1 MLESFLYSLNVV
13 LPLFIIVILGFILG
27 QRKFLTPEFLAVSEK
42 FVFKVTLPAMLFLE
56 VAHSNI
62 SESLDVP
69 LIIFSCSG
77 IALSVIVL
85 CIIAPIFIKSNE
97 KRGAF
102 IQGVY
107 RSNFAILG
115 VPLAENMFGESG
127 VKVIAIVMPFA
138 IVMFNVLAV
147 VVLSMYAPAEKK
159 KSSGELFREILKNIV
174 TNPLIIAVVLAI
186 PLMLSPISLPVF
198 VDKSLSYL
206 SNTTFALSLMSLGAN
221 FTAKSLKGRAALS
234 VIGSVCKTAI
244 LPLIAV
250 VAAVLIGF
258 RNEPLGIIL
267 ILFGAPTSVSSYI
280 MAKNMGSDYEL
291 AGQILLLTTMMCL
304 LTLFSGIFIMKSLA
318 LI

>member
-13 LPLFIIVILGFILG
+13 VPLFIIVILGFILG
-27 QRKFLTPEFLAVSEK
+27 QRKFLSSEFLAVSEK

-69 LIIFSCSG
+69 LIIFCCCG
-77 IALSVIVL
+77 IALSVIIL
-85 CIIAPIFIKSNE
+85 CIAAPIFIKSNE

-115 VPLAENMFGESG
+115 VPLAENMFGDSG

-147 VVLSMYAPAEKK
+147 VVLSMYAPAQKK
-159 KSSGELFREILKNIV
+159 KSSGELMREILKNIV

-186 PLMLSPISLPVF
+186 PLMLSPVSLPVF
-198 VDKSLSYL
+198 LDKSLSYL

-234 VIGSVCKTAI
+234 VAGSIFKTAI

-250 VAAVLIGF
+250 VTAVFIGF
-258 RNEPLGIIL
+258 RGEPLGIIL

-291 AGQILLLTTMMCL
+291 AGQILLMTTMLCL
-304 LTLFSGIFIMKSLA
+304 LTLFSGIFIMKSLS